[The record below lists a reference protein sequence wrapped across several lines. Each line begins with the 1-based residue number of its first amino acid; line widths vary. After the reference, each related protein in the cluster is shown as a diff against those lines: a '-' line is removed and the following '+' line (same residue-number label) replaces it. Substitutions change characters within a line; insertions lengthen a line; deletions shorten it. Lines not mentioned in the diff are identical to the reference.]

1 MKVSTNVK
9 PRKKKTNVTDTFKKA
24 EEQAKEKYAAESE
37 SAKKYDESL
46 KKKSTGFQVK
56 TGRVSQQDLAA
67 SGAYTGKKIKNYSE
81 TQRVE
86 GLKQTGFY
94 DPKPAVT
101 GGTKKMLVRAK
112 KNVKKS
118 AASASAKKAAKRLY

>member
-9 PRKKKTNVTDTFKKA
+9 PKKKKTNVTGVYEKA
-24 EEQAKEKYAAESE
+24 EMQAKEKYAADSK
-37 SAKKYDESL
+37 SAKDYDESL

-56 TGRVSQQDLAA
+56 TGRVTQQDLAA
-67 SGAYTGKKIKNYSE
+67 SGAYTGKKVKNYSE
-81 TQRVE
+81 TQRVA

-94 DPKPAVT
+94 DPKPAVV
-101 GGTKKMLVRAK
+101 GGTKKLLVRAK

-118 AASASAKKAAKRLY
+118 AASASAKRAAKKLY